1 MDFFQ
6 FLQKSSDSHVTNKKS
21 NKKNIVKTDNKQ
33 LDNKQL
39 DNKQLDN
46 KHLDNQQL
54 DNQQLVNQETTIYKN
69 IKRGDFVKIIYLKN
83 SSLNIYKGY
92 VGDIRE
98 YRKDQDSAIIFLH
111 AISSNNAIRFPIEHF
126 VKID

>member
-6 FLQKSSDSHVTNKKS
+6 FLQKSSNSPVENTTNKNP
-21 NKKNIVKTDNKQ
+21 NKKNVIKTQDNKQ
-33 LDNKQL
+33 LENQQL
-39 DNKQLDN
+39 ENQQLE
-46 KHLDNQQL
+46 NQQL
-54 DNQQLVNQETTIYKN
+54 DNQETTVYKN

-83 SSLNIYKGY
+83 SNLNIYKGY

-111 AISSNNAIRFPIEHF
+111 AISSNNKIRFPIEHF
-126 VKID
+126 IKID

>member
-6 FLQKSSDSHVTNKKS
+6 FLQKSSNSPVENTTNKNP
-21 NKKNIVKTDNKQ
+21 NKKNVIKTQENQQ
-33 LDNKQL
+33 LKNQQL
-39 DNKQLDN
+39 KNQQLE
-46 KHLDNQQL
+46 NQQL
-54 DNQQLVNQETTIYKN
+54 DNQETTVYKN

-83 SSLNIYKGY
+83 SNLNIYKGY

-111 AISSNNAIRFPIEHF
+111 AISSSNKIRFPIEHF
-126 VKID
+126 IKID

>member
-21 NKKNIVKTDNKQ
+21 NKKNIVKTDQDNKQ

-46 KHLDNQQL
+46 KQL
-54 DNQQLVNQETTIYKN
+54 DNQQLVNQETTVYKN